1 MSGGDFQPLCR
12 TMRIVLIILL
22 TFRLFDVLTFAS
34 DLSPQQQR
42 AVLEE
47 AQRSYEAGMGAVRSE
62 PGAAREA
69 FRNSAARFQLVADS
83 LDEGA
88 ANGYLLYNLANAHL
102 QAGNVGRAI
111 LNYRRA
117 QQLIPGDP
125 RLEHNLN
132 HARTLCRTQIA
143 SIGTRDLM
151 SALLGWHD
159 RLQTRW
165 RFLVFA
171 ALNAGL
177 WLTAIA
183 AIRSRAARRLLIAL
197 ALLWL
202 PAGAS
207 VASDVLGLAGRPQ
220 GVLVADD
227 VIVRRGNSIGFERK
241 FEQPLHA
248 GTEFTLVQRRGD
260 WLLIQ
265 LANGDDGWV
274 ESKAAE
280 LVR

>member
-1 MSGGDFQPLCR
+1 
-12 TMRIVLIILL
+12 
-22 TFRLFDVLTFAS
+22 
-34 DLSPQQQR
+34 
-42 AVLEE
+42 
-47 AQRSYEAGMGAVRSE
+47 MGTVRSE
-62 PGAAREA
+62 PGTAREA
-69 FRNSAARFQLVADS
+69 FRSSAARFQLVADS
-83 LDEGA
+83 FEEGA

-102 QAGNVGRAI
+102 QAGHVGRAI

-117 QQLIPGDP
+117 QQLIPGDA

-132 HARTLCRTQIA
+132 YARSLCRTQIA
-143 SIGTRDLM
+143 ATGTRDLIG
-151 SALLGWHD
+151 ALLGWHD
-159 RLQTRW
+159 RIELHW
-165 RFLVFA
+165 RFLAFA

-183 AIRSRAARRLLIAL
+183 AIRSRAARRLLIVL

-202 PAGAS
+202 PAGVS
-207 VASDVLGLAGRPQ
+207 VASDVLGIARRPQ

-227 VIVRRGNSIGFERK
+227 VIVRKGNSVGFEPK

-248 GTEFTLVQRRGD
+248 GTEFTLVQQRGD
-260 WLLIQ
+260 WLLIE
-265 LANGDDGWV
+265 LANGEEGWV